1 MRLRSSAVAFVL
13 MIPLLLGGTTTTD
26 WEDWIHHGFNHPY
39 HETQIIVR
47 LEAGE
52 TINDICDCGFFS
64 VNTRQWML
72 DRQLI
77 SEEQASRFCPE
88 GLELWS
94 DQPLGSR
101 MEGA

>member
-1 MRLRSSAVAFVL
+1 MRVKS
-13 MIPLLLGGTTTTD
+13 TTTAIILMLPMPLVGATKTD
-26 WEDWIHHGFNHPY
+26 WEDWNRHGFNHPY

-64 VNTRQWML
+64 VNMRQWML

-77 SEEQASRFCPE
+77 SGVQASRFCPE

-94 DQPLGSR
+94 DEPVGSGP
-101 MEGA
+101 EGA